1 MRVLIAEDDPVI
13 ALGLETT
20 VAGLGHEVVSRV
32 DDGERAVAEAAAT
45 RPDVMVL
52 DLMMPGLSGLEVAR
66 RVCAD
71 RRIPIVAVTAYDDP
85 ALVEEAAECGVG
97 AYLVKPVTPGQ
108 VGSALRLAVSR
119 HGQFE
124 AMRAE
129 VDRLTDALETRKL
142 VERAK
147 GILMAHRKLSEAE
160 AFARIQ
166 RQARDANKR
175 MADVAR
181 GIIAADQLLG

>member
-20 VAGLGHEVVSRV
+20 VAGLGHEIAGRV
-32 DDGERAVAEAAAT
+32 DDGLVAVAEARRT
-45 RPDVMVL
+45 RPDAVIL
-52 DLMMPGLSGLEVAR
+52 DLMLPGLSGLEAAR
-66 RVCAD
+66 RMTAERSV
-71 RRIPIVAVTAYDDP
+71 PIVVVTAHDDP
-85 ALVEEAAECGVG
+85 ELVEQAAACGVG
-97 AYLVKPVTPGQ
+97 AYLVKPVTPSQ

-147 GILMAHRKLSEAE
+147 GVLMDHRRLSEAD

-166 RQARDANKR
+166 RRARDNNRR
-175 MADVAR
+175 MADVAQE
-181 GIIAADQLLG
+181 IIAADQLLG

>member
-1 MRVLIAEDDPVI
+1 VRVLIAEDDPVI

-20 VAGLGHEVVSRV
+20 LAGLGHEVVARV
-32 DDGERAVAEAAAT
+32 DEGHRAVAEAART
-45 RPDVMVL
+45 RPDAIVL
-52 DLMMPGLSGLEVAR
+52 DLLMPGLSGLEVAR
-66 RVCAD
+66 RVTAE
-71 RRIPIVAVTAYDDP
+71 RPVPIVAVTAYDDP
-85 ALVEEAAECGVG
+85 SLVEEAASRGVG
-97 AYLVKPVTPGQ
+97 AYLVKPVTPRQ

-147 GILMAHRKLSEAE
+147 GVLMRHRGLSEAE
-160 AFARIQ
+160 AFSRIQ
-166 RQARDANKR
+166 RRARDTNRR
-175 MADVAR
+175 MAEVASE
-181 GIIAADQLLG
+181 IIAADQALR